1 MRILAI
7 DLGDVRSGVAISD
20 VSETLASPVCTIN
33 ESDRAKLL
41 EEVINLIKKYN
52 VRKVVIGLPKN
63 MDGTEGKSAQKSHEF
78 AENIKSKVDVEIV
91 MQDERCTTKEANM
104 YLNVTDARGKKRKK
118 VIDSVAATII
128 LQNYL
133 DSAK

>member
-20 VSETLASPVCTIN
+20 VSETLATPVCTIN

-63 MDGTEGKSAQKSHEF
+63 MDGTEGKIGRAH
-78 AENIKSKVDVEIV
+78 V
-91 MQDERCTTKEANM
+91 
-104 YLNVTDARGKKRKK
+104 
-118 VIDSVAATII
+118 
-128 LQNYL
+128 
-133 DSAK
+133 

>member
-20 VSETLASPVCTIN
+20 VSETLATPVCTIN

-63 MDGTEGKSAQKSHEF
+63 MFCSAGLLKALNNLKNSHTQIELKSVISDSFELEKHIRSTVGT
-78 AENIKSKVDVEIV
+78 
-91 MQDERCTTKEANM
+91 
-104 YLNVTDARGKKRKK
+104 L
-118 VIDSVAATII
+118 
-128 LQNYL
+128 
-133 DSAK
+133 

>member
-41 EEVINLIKKYN
+41 KEVINLIKK
-52 VRKVVIGLPKN
+52 
-63 MDGTEGKSAQKSHEF
+63 
-78 AENIKSKVDVEIV
+78 
-91 MQDERCTTKEANM
+91 
-104 YLNVTDARGKKRKK
+104 
-118 VIDSVAATII
+118 
-128 LQNYL
+128 
-133 DSAK
+133 

>member
-20 VSETLASPVCTIN
+20 VSETLATPVCTIN
-33 ESDRAKLL
+33 ESDRVKLL
-41 EEVINLIKKYN
+41 EEVLNLIKKYN

-63 MDGTEGKSAQKSHEF
+63 MDGTEGRSAQKSYEF
-78 AENIKSKVDVEIV
+78 AENVKSKVDVEIV
-91 MQDERCTTKEANM
+91 MQDERCTTKEANV
-104 YLNVTDARGKKRKK
+104 YLNVTDMRGKKRKK